1 VKTASDTVTI
11 VAVWTGTTPAPA
23 ERLRLVLPLAETRQ
37 TIVNGGVVS
46 AQNAMV
52 LGVMRKFID
61 IEM

>member
-1 VKTASDTVTI
+1 VDRHNP
-11 VAVWTGTTPAPA
+11 GPA

-52 LGVMRKFID
+52 LGVMRKVID